1 MCWSAGCAAVGEG
14 AVPGAMGGSQ
24 AAVIGV
30 RGGMSQ
36 AERGILG
43 RCRAWAAMRAVVAG
57 GAVMEGDE
65 VVGG

>member
-1 MCWSAGCAAVGEG
+1 M
-14 AVPGAMGGSQ
+14 PDAMGGSQ